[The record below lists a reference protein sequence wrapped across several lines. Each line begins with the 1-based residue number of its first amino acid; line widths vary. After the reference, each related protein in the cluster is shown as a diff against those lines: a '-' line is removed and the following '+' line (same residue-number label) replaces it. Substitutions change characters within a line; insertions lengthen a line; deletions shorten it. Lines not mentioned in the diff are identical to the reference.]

1 MKRRRQEKSMA
12 ENAVKGSKEEM
23 WMLFRDYFAS
33 SSINVS
39 EWIGLHYFEGFKN
52 VAWKGHKKR

>member
-1 MKRRRQEKSMA
+1 MA